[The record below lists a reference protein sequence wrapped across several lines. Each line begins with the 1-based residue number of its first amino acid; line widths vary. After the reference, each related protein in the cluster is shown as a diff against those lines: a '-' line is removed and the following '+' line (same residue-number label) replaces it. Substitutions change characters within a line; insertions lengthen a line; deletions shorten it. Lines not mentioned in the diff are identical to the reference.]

1 MIYAYLLQNKHIPLP
16 KADDQLVTDDCQEI
30 EDIYSRIISIVE
42 KEKGMLKTLINMSI
56 EELIEKRKKITREEK
71 EKKQHEKNQKI
82 KINNTKKN
90 L

>member
-16 KADDQLVTDDCQEI
+16 KPDDPLVTDDSQEI
-30 EDIYSRIISIVE
+30 EHIYSCIIRVVE
-42 KEKGMLKTLINMSI
+42 KEKEMLKTLINMSI